1 MKETMRAV
9 RLFSPGDVRCVETQV
24 PRITEPDDV
33 LVRVKSCGVCGSD
46 IPRVM
51 VKGAYRHPITIG
63 HEFAG
68 EIVETGTGADGLR
81 PGDRVTVMPL
91 IPCGKC
97 HFCAVGD
104 YVLCDDYAY
113 YGSRIEGAMAEYV
126 NVKAANVLTLP
137 PGVDFESASMTDP
150 ASIALHAVR
159 RYHLLPGQRAAVL
172 GMGGI
177 GLFAVQWLKIT
188 GCQAVFAIDIFDEKL
203 ALAGQ
208 LGADFLVNA
217 RREDVQKAIAESTGG
232 QGIDFVIELAGNR
245 ITQLQ
250 ALQIAAKKAM
260 VVYCGISYDDLTL
273 PAKDLNRILRSELT
287 IQGSWNS
294 SIAPL
299 PINEWKTSLEYMDR
313 GLLRT
318 KPLITHR
325 FPLEE
330 CIPCF
335 DMLHKRV
342 EPFTK
347 VLFLP

>member
-9 RLFSPGDVRCVETQV
+9 RLFSPGDVRCVETPV
-24 PRITEPDDV
+24 PRIAEPDDV

-51 VKGAYRHPITIG
+51 VKGAYHHPITIG

-68 EIVETGTGADGLR
+68 EIVETGTEADGLH

-97 HFCAVGD
+97 DFCAVGD
-104 YVLCDDYAY
+104 YVLCNDYAY

-126 NVKAANVLTLP
+126 SVKAANVLKLP
-137 PGVDFESASMTDP
+137 ASVDFESASMTDP
-150 ASIALHAVR
+150 ASVALHATR
-159 RYHLLPGQRAAVL
+159 RHHILPGQSAAVF
-172 GMGGI
+172 GMGAI
-177 GLFAVQWLKIT
+177 GLFAVQWLKIM
-188 GCQAVFAIDIFDEKL
+188 GCQAVFAVDVFDEKL
-203 ALAGQ
+203 AVAGA
-208 LGADFLVNA
+208 LGADFPVNG
-217 RREDVQKAIAESTGG
+217 RRSDVPKAIGEKTGG
-232 QGIDFVIELAGNR
+232 RGIDFVIELAGNDT
-245 ITQLQ
+245 TQLQ
-250 ALQIAAKKAM
+250 ALQVAAKKA
-260 VVYCGISYDDLTL
+260 VVVFCGISYDDLTI
-273 PAKDLNRILRSELT
+273 PAHDLNRILRNELT

-313 GLLRT
+313 GLLKT

-330 CIPCF
+330 CTPCF
-335 DMLHKRV
+335 AMLHKRA